1 MFLENWKNKFNLA
14 MNQYNNSFDQ
24 SFIFPLIYKI
34 KFNSKFYLKSVKF
47 FDIEELI
54 QLFPFD
60 LVDLLEARILC
71 ISEYLNDLS
80 VFDEKQFNEMKLLF
94 LLLFFKRIKIDEKEK
109 EILINNVY
117 QSFSHKEKTQ

>member
-24 SFIFPLIYKI
+24 TFIFPLTYKI
-34 KFNSKFYLKSVKF
+34 KFNSKFYLKNVKF

-71 ISEYLNDLS
+71 ISEYLNDLR

-109 EILINNVY
+109 EILINNVC